1 MTTADTHPHDLSA
14 RRIWI
19 AVAAA
24 FIANSVLF
32 GTWASRLPAVKQTF
46 DLSHDSLGLLL
57 LLMAGGAIIGFPLAG
72 NLAGRYGGAN
82 MTRVLW
88 GLMVLAALGLGIAPT
103 VWTLAL
109 VVFAFGMTGGAMDV
123 AMNVWATEAEQ
134 RYGRIWMPSFHAM
147 WSLGSAFGALS
158 GLVIIPLGWGYGAHF
173 TLVALCATPLTY
185 WGMRVTWRFDPQPS
199 EKTPLFPVMRGKLLL
214 VGFFTLCATLG
225 EGAITDWSA
234 LFLIEVTAASE
245 SRAPIAFAA
254 FAAAMVAMRLSGAL
268 VIGHLGPLRAAFLS
282 AGFAIIGAV
291 VLALSTTTLP
301 AITGC
306 VLLGFGYALAM
317 PLAMARAGASRSMPK
332 AMAVAGVATFAY
344 GGILLGPPVIGFLA
358 EATSLHRA
366 LMLLILLGVV
376 MLLTAPALRTPKSGA
391 D

>member
-1 MTTADTHPHDLSA
+1 
-14 RRIWI
+14 
-19 AVAAA
+19 
-24 FIANSVLF
+24 
-32 GTWASRLPAVKQTF
+32 
-46 DLSHDSLGLLL
+46 
-57 LLMAGGAIIGFPLAG
+57 
-72 NLAGRYGGAN
+72 
-82 MTRVLW
+82 
-88 GLMVLAALGLGIAPT
+88 
-103 VWTLAL
+103 
-109 VVFAFGMTGGAMDV
+109 
-123 AMNVWATEAEQ
+123 
-134 RYGRIWMPSFHAM
+134 
-147 WSLGSAFGALS
+147 
-158 GLVIIPLGWGYGAHF
+158 
-173 TLVALCATPLTY
+173 
-185 WGMRVTWRFDPQPS
+185 MRVTWRSEPQLS

-225 EGAITDWSA
+225 EGCKGN
-234 LFLIEVTAASE
+234 
-245 SRAPIAFAA
+245 RCAA

-376 MLLTAPALRTPKSGA
+376 MLLTAPALRTPKGGA